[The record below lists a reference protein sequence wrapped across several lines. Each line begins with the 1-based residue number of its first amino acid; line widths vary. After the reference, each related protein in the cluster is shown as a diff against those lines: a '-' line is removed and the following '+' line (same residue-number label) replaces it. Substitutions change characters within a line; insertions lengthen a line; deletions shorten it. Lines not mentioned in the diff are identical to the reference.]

1 MYESHIVWADG
12 SGYYNGAKIT
22 QYSKKGMETI
32 PEFTNSKTS
41 KVFFF
46 NDCVLFLS
54 KKGEVFQKGNF
65 SFQGENS
72 NKKIIEVK
80 KIDFGYN
87 KKIKKIKIGENHILF
102 LDTEGM
108 VYSIGD
114 NYYGQLGI
122 GNKMIACKSTPC
134 YVTLPTKYPI
144 EEIKVYKN
152 TCFAI
157 DKERQLIAW
166 GQADFI
172 PNYNSNVYAPK
183 LIFQKFRINYLRFD
197 SDRVIIKTTKVDK
210 LDLEQKKAMA
220 IAVEEE
226 EASKVKREE
235 ENANPSEEEKK
246 NLILAPN
253 KTINFF
259 KQEMKNKVIDVM
271 IENKIID
278 NTDTLLKMK
287 QSGRKKKE
295 FLTKHYEIFGELSD
309 LIEKLLSLC
318 DEKKDEELSQLKEI
332 LENQHKFIVADWE
345 HPEVLRILD
354 FIQKMRKNLPKQ
366 FSPKQKEDYEK
377 SLYFSLMSLKYD
389 IFGNSKIEDTIKKIK
404 EEIAKIEDVKE
415 PTKNI
420 DEDITNDIEKIKKE
434 VEVYSNNKMKTYNRS
449 LIKELYFFIN
459 YMVKYKK
466 LEMLIYKMGMHNFIL
481 NTYEVDNAKDGLE
494 ENFKKSIRSIE
505 KNKII
510 LDKCEMIQHNLIK
523 FIDENFKEID
533 LFYEQLPS
541 IPKNLTAIC
550 NEVDESEKF
559 LYKNI
564 IESTMTIKDLWTET
578 ISEFKEENEKR
589 EEIQV
594 VLDKV
599 RYFKDIFG
607 IQVYLEK
614 VQFEFL
620 LPNEENDKKIYLEK
634 KFKVKDQFNQIDGAI
649 SRLLKIKE
657 IVLDKVIQAKNENED
672 EVGGIAKQMVLMYL
686 SSVLEIAYTKK
697 AIWSLLQLKY
707 FPN

>member
-1 MYESHIVWADG
+1 MS
-12 SGYYNGAKIT
+12 
-22 QYSKKGMETI
+22 
-32 PEFTNSKTS
+32 
-41 KVFFF
+41 
-46 NDCVLFLS
+46 
-54 KKGEVFQKGNF
+54 
-65 SFQGENS
+65 
-72 NKKIIEVK
+72 
-80 KIDFGYN
+80 
-87 KKIKKIKIGENHILF
+87 
-102 LDTEGM
+102 
-108 VYSIGD
+108 
-114 NYYGQLGI
+114 
-122 GNKMIACKSTPC
+122 
-134 YVTLPTKYPI
+134 
-144 EEIKVYKN
+144 
-152 TCFAI
+152 
-157 DKERQLIAW
+157 R
-166 GQADFI
+166 
-172 PNYNSNVYAPK
+172 
-183 LIFQKFRINYLRFD
+183 
-197 SDRVIIKTTKVDK
+197 
-210 LDLEQKKAMA
+210 
-220 IAVEEE
+220 
-226 EASKVKREE
+226 
-235 ENANPSEEEKK
+235 
-246 NLILAPN
+246 
-253 KTINFF
+253 
-259 KQEMKNKVIDVM
+259 
-271 IENKIID
+271 
-278 NTDTLLKMK
+278 
-287 QSGRKKKE
+287 GRKKQE

-309 LIEKLLSLC
+309 LIEKLLSLV
-318 DEKKDEELSQLKEI
+318 DEKKDDELSQLKEI
-332 LENQHKFIVADWE
+332 LENQHKFIVTDWE
-345 HPEVLRILD
+345 HPEVQKILD
-354 FIQKMRKNLPKQ
+354 FIQKMKKNLPKQ

-404 EEIAKIEDVKE
+404 EEIARIEDVKE

-420 DEDITNDIEKIKKE
+420 DEDITNDIERIKKE
-434 VEVYSNNKMKTYNRS
+434 LEVYSNNKMKTYNKS
-449 LIKELYFFIN
+449 LIRELYFLIN

-481 NTYEVDNAKDGLE
+481 STYEVDNAKDGLE

-594 VLDKV
+594 ILDKV

-657 IVLDKVIQAKNENED
+657 IVLDKVIQAKNENEE
-672 EVGGIAKQMVLMYL
+672 EVGGTAKQMVLMYL

-697 AIWSLLQLKY
+697 AIWSLLQLRY
-707 FPN
+707 YPN

>member
-1 MYESHIVWADG
+1 
-12 SGYYNGAKIT
+12 
-22 QYSKKGMETI
+22 
-32 PEFTNSKTS
+32 
-41 KVFFF
+41 
-46 NDCVLFLS
+46 
-54 KKGEVFQKGNF
+54 
-65 SFQGENS
+65 
-72 NKKIIEVK
+72 
-80 KIDFGYN
+80 
-87 KKIKKIKIGENHILF
+87 
-102 LDTEGM
+102 
-108 VYSIGD
+108 
-114 NYYGQLGI
+114 
-122 GNKMIACKSTPC
+122 
-134 YVTLPTKYPI
+134 
-144 EEIKVYKN
+144 
-152 TCFAI
+152 
-157 DKERQLIAW
+157 
-166 GQADFI
+166 
-172 PNYNSNVYAPK
+172 
-183 LIFQKFRINYLRFD
+183 
-197 SDRVIIKTTKVDK
+197 
-210 LDLEQKKAMA
+210 
-220 IAVEEE
+220 
-226 EASKVKREE
+226 
-235 ENANPSEEEKK
+235 
-246 NLILAPN
+246 
-253 KTINFF
+253 
-259 KQEMKNKVIDVM
+259 
-271 IENKIID
+271 
-278 NTDTLLKMK
+278 
-287 QSGRKKKE
+287 
-295 FLTKHYEIFGELSD
+295 
-309 LIEKLLSLC
+309 
-318 DEKKDEELSQLKEI
+318 
-332 LENQHKFIVADWE
+332 
-345 HPEVLRILD
+345 
-354 FIQKMRKNLPKQ
+354 
-366 FSPKQKEDYEK
+366 
-377 SLYFSLMSLKYD
+377 MSLKYD

-404 EEIAKIEDVKE
+404 EEIARIEDVKE

-420 DEDITNDIEKIKKE
+420 DEDITNDIERIKKE
-434 VEVYSNNKMKTYNRS
+434 VEVYSNNKMKTYNKS
-449 LIKELYFFIN
+449 LIRELYFFIN

-594 VLDKV
+594 ILDKV

-672 EVGGIAKQMVLMYL
+672 EVGGTAKQMVLMYL

-697 AIWSLLQLKY
+697 AIWSLLQLRY
-707 FPN
+707 YPN

>member
-65 SFQGENS
+65 SFQGEM

-80 KIDFGYN
+80 RIDFGYN

-144 EEIKVYKN
+144 EEIKVHKN

-166 GQADFI
+166 GQADYI
-172 PNYNSNVYAPK
+172 PNYNSNVYSPK

-210 LDLEQKKAMA
+210 LDLEQKKAMV

-226 EASKVKREE
+226 EASKAKREE
-235 ENANPSEEEKK
+235 ENSNPPEEEKK
-246 NLILAPN
+246 NLLLAPN

-278 NTDTLLKMK
+278 NTDALLKMK
-287 QSGRKKKE
+287 QTGRKKQE

-309 LIEKLLSLC
+309 LIEKLLSLV
-318 DEKKDEELSQLKEI
+318 DEKKDDELSQLKEI
-332 LENQHKFIVADWE
+332 LENQHKLIVTDWE
-345 HPEVLRILD
+345 HPEVLKILD
-354 FIQKMRKNLPKQ
+354 FIQKMKKNLPKQ

-404 EEIAKIEDVKE
+404 EEIARIEDVKE

-420 DEDITNDIEKIKKE
+420 DEDITNDIERIKKE
-434 VEVYSNNKMKTYNRS
+434 VEVYSNNKMKTYNKS
-449 LIKELYFFIN
+449 LIRELYFFIN

-594 VLDKV
+594 ILDKV

-672 EVGGIAKQMVLMYL
+672 EVGGTAKQMVLMYL

-697 AIWSLLQLKY
+697 AIWSLLQLRY
-707 FPN
+707 YPN

>member
-1 MYESHIVWADG
+1 M
-12 SGYYNGAKIT
+12 
-22 QYSKKGMETI
+22 
-32 PEFTNSKTS
+32 
-41 KVFFF
+41 
-46 NDCVLFLS
+46 
-54 KKGEVFQKGNF
+54 
-65 SFQGENS
+65 

-80 KIDFGYN
+80 RIDFGYN

-166 GQADFI
+166 GQADYI
-172 PNYNSNVYAPK
+172 PNYNSNVYSPK

-210 LDLEQKKAMA
+210 LDLEQKKAMV

-226 EASKVKREE
+226 EASKAKREE
-235 ENANPSEEEKK
+235 ENSNPPEEEKK
-246 NLILAPN
+246 NLLLAPN

-259 KQEMKNKVIDVM
+259 KQEMKNKVIDV
-271 IENKIID
+271 IIDNKIID
-278 NTDTLLKMK
+278 NTDALLKMK
-287 QSGRKKKE
+287 QTGRKKQE

-309 LIEKLLSLC
+309 LIEKLLSLV
-318 DEKKDEELSQLKEI
+318 DEKKDDELSQLKEI
-332 LENQHKFIVADWE
+332 LENQHKFIVTDWE
-345 HPEVLRILD
+345 HPEVLKILD
-354 FIQKMRKNLPKQ
+354 FIQKMKKNLPKQ

-404 EEIAKIEDVKE
+404 EEIARIEDVKE

-420 DEDITNDIEKIKKE
+420 DEDITNDIERIKKE
-434 VEVYSNNKMKTYNRS
+434 VEVYSNNKMKTYNKS
-449 LIKELYFFIN
+449 LIRELYFFIN

-594 VLDKV
+594 ILDKV

-672 EVGGIAKQMVLMYL
+672 EVGGTAKQMVLMYL

-697 AIWSLLQLKY
+697 AIWSLLQLRY
-707 FPN
+707 YPN

>member
-134 YVTLPTKYPI
+134 FVTLPTKYPI

-220 IAVEEE
+220 IAAEEE

-533 LFYEQLPS
+533 LFYEQLPT

-594 VLDKV
+594 ILDKV